1 MAVLIRR
8 IAHVLRPIGGYA
20 TVLLQR
26 IAQMPGLTVGCAT
39 VLCWVLTAFALADPD
54 LSPQADL
61 GGAKALFVVFA
72 VLMTL
77 LTVWKATAR
86 RRSDG

>member
-1 MAVLIRR
+1 MADLLRR
-8 IAHVLRPIGGYA
+8 ISGI
-20 TVLLQR
+20 
-26 IAQMPGLTVGCAT
+26 PGLTMGCAA
-39 VLCWVLTAFALADPD
+39 VLCWVLTAFALADPN
-54 LSPQADL
+54 LSENAAL

-72 VLMTL
+72 VLLTL

>member
-1 MAVLIRR
+1 MANLLRR
-8 IAHVLRPIGGYA
+8 IAEV
-20 TVLLQR
+20 
-26 IAQMPGLTVGCAT
+26 PGLTLGCAT

-54 LSPQADL
+54 LSENATL